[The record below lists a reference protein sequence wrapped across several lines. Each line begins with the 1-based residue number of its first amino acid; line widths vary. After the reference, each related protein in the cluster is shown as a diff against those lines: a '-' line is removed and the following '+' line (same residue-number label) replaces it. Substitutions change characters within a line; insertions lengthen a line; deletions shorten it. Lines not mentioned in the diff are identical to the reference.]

1 MEDTA
6 AIYNRTIETG
16 IKTIFPNL
24 FIIGAARSGTSSLHY
39 YLSQHPDI
47 FMSVI
52 KEPHFF
58 ATIERGYEKK
68 YHLSETDKFYHTR
81 VVKDPEAYFSLFDT
95 QKNHYLY
102 KGESS
107 PSYLYDAHSSKKIF
121 AFNPEARII
130 IILREPCRRAISHYN
145 LDYNMGQEKEHD
157 CKKAVERD
165 MRYPD
170 KVWGRSHLY
179 VELGFYFKQIK
190 RYYDVFPP
198 DQIYILKFEDLI
210 SHPQDAVSRII
221 QFLKLDAEPVQD
233 FKFEIVNK
241 TRNIKNRLFHFML
254 YTLKRSDL
262 FKKIT
267 EKIPDTM
274 RRVIK
279 DQLYLY
285 DDIEKKIDADTLNY
299 LEEIFS
305 TEKVLLKHHF
315 GIEWRP

>member
-1 MEDTA
+1 MENTV
-6 AIYNRTIETG
+6 IYNRTIETG

-47 FMSVI
+47 FMSII

-58 ATIERGYEKK
+58 STIERGYERK
-68 YHLSETDKFYHTR
+68 YRLSETDKFYHTKI
-81 VVKDPEAYFSLFDT
+81 VKDPETYFSLFDT
-95 QKNHYLY
+95 KKNNYLY

-107 PSYLYDAHSSKKIF
+107 PSYLYDAHSPQKIF
-121 AFNPEARII
+121 EFNSEARII

-145 LDYNMGQEKEHD
+145 LDYNTGKEKEHD
-157 CKKAVERD
+157 FKKAVERD

-190 RYYDVFPP
+190 RYYDVFPA
-198 DQIYILKFEDLI
+198 DKIYILKFEDLI
-210 SHPQDAVSRII
+210 SHPLNAVSGIL
-221 QFLKLDAEPVQD
+221 QFLKLDTNPVND

-241 TRNIKNRLFHFML
+241 TRNIKNRLFHSML
-254 YTLKRSDL
+254 YTMKRFDL

-267 EKIPDTM
+267 EKIPDTV
-274 RRVIK
+274 RGEIK

-285 DDIEKKIDADTLNY
+285 DDIEKKINADTLNY
-299 LEEIFS
+299 LEEIFY
-305 TEKVLLKHHF
+305 TEKLLLKNHF
-315 GIEWRP
+315 GIEWRL